1 MFLKTFLQLLQFYPA
16 SCLKTLIGMRE
27 NASAREGSCLSVNIS
42 VFSRVMHVFKNF
54 SAVFSCLSF
63 ENFNG
68 MRENASE
75 ASPAALSVAGNRR
88 N

>member
-16 SCLKTLIGMRE
+16 SCLKTCNGMRE

-42 VFSRVMHVFKNF
+42 VFSRVMHVFKKN
-54 SAVFSCLSF
+54 SSVSRLKTPS
-63 ENFNG
+63 NG

-75 ASPAALSVAGNRR
+75 ASPAALSVAGNQRT
-88 N
+88 

>member
-1 MFLKTFLQLLQFYPA
+1 
-16 SCLKTLIGMRE
+16 MRE

-54 SAVFSCLSF
+54 SAVFPVSRLKTP
-63 ENFNG
+63 NG

-75 ASPAALSVAGNRR
+75 ASPAALSVAGNQRT
-88 N
+88 